1 MTKDHSGQRS
11 NGDDDRLDNFSTDS
25 SSVATSEEEE
35 HRLKERRRKKKKKS
49 HRDDKDDDD
58 DDDNDNDDDQRRR
71 RRHNSKSDKKKKKH
85 RKSSSSSRE
94 KKKKDRKRR
103 TDEYSSDDDDDDDES
118 SDYSRRRKHS
128 KKDRKRRRKE
138 HKKDDYK
145 SKKGGSSHDRD
156 RHNRTTMVQSSS
168 SNNNTRGQQLA
179 RALHNLLNDKPNF
192 ASELPLILIRLA
204 GGTTFDLRAVTD
216 SSIAQGLQ
224 TVFESLEIF
233 GVKKQESSGMW
244 MFQNP
249 PGASRRDEL
258 VLLKVIRSILN
269 EEGLTMD
276 EVTKYDKIRQ
286 QELSQEN
293 AQQQAATHDD
303 ECLKPDE
310 RRAMKEFTIKILE
323 KFLSK
328 DSTLGSQLA
337 NLCKTIVEGESISI
351 DGIPDEELKAALGSL
366 FSACGLEKSE
376 IEDDDDDDDD
386 ESDDDE
392 SDGSPLMGY
401 GLPDSGETNDA
412 VQLKL
417 AIIMSACRE
426 GPPKRKAVGP
436 MRRPMTEKEEQDAK
450 ALYSANKANEDK
462 EDEDDDEGP
471 LLPGSVAA
479 RKDKS
484 PNVPMEVIKAQ
495 AKHRE
500 LQLKCT
506 AAGIEMPIEG
516 GGREEWMLIPGEHD
530 FLSGIKSGQA
540 VKSRGFQN
548 KKARGGEK
556 AAAPVHPA
564 VQAEMDAI
572 MQAHQ
577 DARGPSLM
585 DEHRSKLSIEK
596 KQKLAAANG
605 KNEWKWSRDDDLD
618 SGRRVDKDHLGMIL
632 GGAADNLK
640 TKFKG
645 GFS

>member
-35 HRLKERRRKKKKKS
+35 HRLKE
-49 HRDDKDDDD
+49 H
-58 DDDNDNDDDQRRR
+58 
-71 RRHNSKSDKKKKKH
+71 
-85 RKSSSSSRE
+85 
-94 KKKKDRKRR
+94 
-103 TDEYSSDDDDDDDES
+103 EYSSDDDDDDES

-145 SKKGGSSHDRD
+145 SKKGGPSSDRD
-156 RHNRTTMVQSSS
+156 RHNRTTTAQSSS

-258 VLLKVIRSILN
+258 VLLKLIRSILN

-351 DGIPDEELKAALGSL
+351 DGIPDEELKVALGSL
-366 FSACGLEKSE
+366 FSACGLEN
-376 IEDDDDDDDD
+376 
-386 ESDDDE
+386 
-392 SDGSPLMGY
+392 
-401 GLPDSGETNDA
+401 GETNDA

-450 ALYSANKANEDK
+450 VLYSANKANEDK

-556 AAAPVHPA
+556 AVAPVHPA
-564 VQAEMDAI
+564 VQKEMDAI

-585 DEHRSKLSIEK
+585 DEHRSKLSMEK

>member
-11 NGDDDRLDNFSTDS
+11 NGDDDHSDNFSTDS
-25 SSVATSEEEE
+25 SSVATSEEEKY
-35 HRLKERRRKKKKKS
+35 RLKERRRKKKKKS
-49 HRDDKDDDD
+49 HSDDKDDDD
-58 DDDNDNDDDQRRR
+58 GDQRRR
-71 RRHNSKSDKKKKKH
+71 HRHSSKSDKKKKKH
-85 RKSSSSSRE
+85 RKSSSSSSKGKR
-94 KKKKDRKRR
+94 KKDRKRK
-103 TDEYSSDDDDDDDES
+103 TDEYSSSSDGDDDDE

-128 KKDRKRRRKE
+128 KKNRKRRRKE
-138 HKKDDYK
+138 HKKDDGN
-145 SKKGGSSHDRD
+145 SKKEGSSRDRD
-156 RHNRTTMVQSSS
+156 RHKRTTTVQSSS
-168 SNNNTRGQQLA
+168 NNNNTRGQQLA
-179 RALHNLLNDKPNF
+179 RALHNLLDDKPNF

-258 VLLKVIRSILN
+258 VLLKLIRSILN

-276 EVTKYDKIRQ
+276 EITKYDKIRQ
-286 QELSQEN
+286 QELSTQKN
-293 AQQQAATHDD
+293 AQLAQQAATHDD

-386 ESDDDE
+386 DDDE
-392 SDGSPLMGY
+392 SDESPLMGY

-450 ALYSANKANEDK
+450 TLYSTNKANKEK

-479 RKDKS
+479 RKDRGS
-484 PNVPMEVIKAQ
+484 NVPMEVIKAQ

-556 AAAPVHPA
+556 AVAPVHPA

-585 DEHRSKLSIEK
+585 DEHRSKLSKEK
-596 KQKLAAANG
+596 KQKLEAANG

-618 SGRRVDKDHLGMIL
+618 AGRRVDKDHLGMIL

>member
-11 NGDDDRLDNFSTDS
+11 NGDDDHSDNFSTDS
-25 SSVATSEEEE
+25 SSVATSEEEKY
-35 HRLKERRRKKKKKS
+35 RLKERRRKKKKKS
-49 HRDDKDDDD
+49 HSDDKDDDD
-58 DDDNDNDDDQRRR
+58 GDQRRR
-71 RRHNSKSDKKKKKH
+71 HRHSSKSDKKKKKH
-85 RKSSSSSRE
+85 RKSSSSSSKE
-94 KKKKDRKRR
+94 KRKKDRKRK
-103 TDEYSSDDDDDDDES
+103 TDEYSSSSDGDDDDE

-128 KKDRKRRRKE
+128 KKNRKRRRKE
-138 HKKDDYK
+138 HKKDDGN
-145 SKKGGSSHDRD
+145 SKKEGSSRDRD
-156 RHNRTTMVQSSS
+156 RHKRTTTVQSSS
-168 SNNNTRGQQLA
+168 NNNNTRGQQLA
-179 RALHNLLNDKPNF
+179 RALHNLLDDKPNF

-258 VLLKVIRSILN
+258 VLLKLIRSILN

-276 EVTKYDKIRQ
+276 EITKYDKIRQ
-286 QELSQEN
+286 QELSTQKN
-293 AQQQAATHDD
+293 AQLAQQAATHDD

-376 IEDDDDDDDD
+376 IEEDDDDDDDD
-386 ESDDDE
+386 VDE
-392 SDGSPLMGY
+392 SDESPLMGY

-450 ALYSANKANEDK
+450 TLYSTNKANKEK

-479 RKDKS
+479 RKDRGS
-484 PNVPMEVIKAQ
+484 NVPMEVIKAQ

-556 AAAPVHPA
+556 AVAPVHPA

-585 DEHRSKLSIEK
+585 DEHRSKLSKEK
-596 KQKLAAANG
+596 KQKLEAANG

-618 SGRRVDKDHLGMIL
+618 AGRRVDKDHLGMIL

>member
-11 NGDDDRLDNFSTDS
+11 NGDDDHSDNFSTDS
-25 SSVATSEEEE
+25 SSVATSEEEKY
-35 HRLKERRRKKKKKS
+35 RLKERRRKKKKKS
-49 HRDDKDDDD
+49 HSDDKDDDD
-58 DDDNDNDDDQRRR
+58 GDQRRR
-71 RRHNSKSDKKKKKH
+71 HRHSSKSDKKKKKH
-85 RKSSSSSRE
+85 RKSSSSSSKGKR
-94 KKKKDRKRR
+94 KKDRKRK
-103 TDEYSSDDDDDDDES
+103 TDEYSSSSDGDDDDE

-128 KKDRKRRRKE
+128 KKNRKRRRKE
-138 HKKDDYK
+138 HKKDDGN
-145 SKKGGSSHDRD
+145 SKKEGSSRDRD
-156 RHNRTTMVQSSS
+156 RHKRTTTVQSSS
-168 SNNNTRGQQLA
+168 NNNNTRGQQLA
-179 RALHNLLNDKPNF
+179 RALHNLLDDKPNF

-258 VLLKVIRSILN
+258 VLLKLIRSILN

-276 EVTKYDKIRQ
+276 EITKYDKIRQ
-286 QELSQEN
+286 QELSTQKN
-293 AQQQAATHDD
+293 AQLAQQAATHDD

-376 IEDDDDDDDD
+376 IEEDDDDDDDD
-386 ESDDDE
+386 VDE
-392 SDGSPLMGY
+392 SDESPLMGY

-450 ALYSANKANEDK
+450 TLYSTNKANKEK

-479 RKDKS
+479 RKDRGS
-484 PNVPMEVIKAQ
+484 NVPMEVIKAQ

-556 AAAPVHPA
+556 AVAPVHPA

-585 DEHRSKLSIEK
+585 DEHRSKLSKEK
-596 KQKLAAANG
+596 KQKLEAANG

-618 SGRRVDKDHLGMIL
+618 AGRRVDKDHLGMIL

>member
-11 NGDDDRLDNFSTDS
+11 NGDDDHSDNFSTDS
-25 SSVATSEEEE
+25 SSVATSEEEKY
-35 HRLKERRRKKKKKS
+35 RLKERRRKKKKKS
-49 HRDDKDDDD
+49 HSDDKDDDD
-58 DDDNDNDDDQRRR
+58 GDQRRR
-71 RRHNSKSDKKKKKH
+71 HRHSSKSDKKKKKH
-85 RKSSSSSRE
+85 RKSSSSSSKGKR
-94 KKKKDRKRR
+94 KKDRKRK
-103 TDEYSSDDDDDDDES
+103 TDEYSSSSDGDDDDE

-128 KKDRKRRRKE
+128 KKNRKRRRKE
-138 HKKDDYK
+138 HKKDDGN
-145 SKKGGSSHDRD
+145 SKKEGSSRDRD
-156 RHNRTTMVQSSS
+156 RHKRTTTVQSSS
-168 SNNNTRGQQLA
+168 NNNNTRGQQLA
-179 RALHNLLNDKPNF
+179 RALHNLLDDKPNF

-258 VLLKVIRSILN
+258 VLLKLIRSILN

-276 EVTKYDKIRQ
+276 EITKYDKIRQ
-286 QELSQEN
+286 QELSTQKN
-293 AQQQAATHDD
+293 AQLAQQAATHDD

-386 ESDDDE
+386 DDDE
-392 SDGSPLMGY
+392 SDESPLMGY

-450 ALYSANKANEDK
+450 TLYSTNKANKEK

-479 RKDKS
+479 RKDRG

-556 AAAPVHPA
+556 AVAPVHPA

-585 DEHRSKLSIEK
+585 DEHRSKLSKEK
-596 KQKLAAANG
+596 KQKLEAANG

-618 SGRRVDKDHLGMIL
+618 AGRRVDKDHLGMIL